1 MRAGFDPDLFGRA
14 SGNAAARAS
23 ASRRAAGPRLV
34 PRSLAADGL
43 GRRSRPA
50 RQATAGTDSRRA
62 AHRDRFGRAMVRR
75 RRDPPHQQS
84 QSANPRRR
92 RSRSRRPSRHARP
105 SRPRRFG
112 RARRAAAQHHR
123 DAVPGRGGG
132 DGADRRRNDRGARR
146 SPAASGKIRLRRGH
160 GSGPAT
166 RPDVGRY
173 PHRARGRWRDHPAR
187 GWRAEGPT
195 GSNGCGGRSGGRAG
209 ALVSGRWRRRGG
221 SRTHGGSRP
230 PHRAA
235 GWSGS
240 RRTAPAAEAPTPGP
254 VPDGYLVGFPF
265 GAAPAAA
272 LQALGRLGDVRV
284 TPWRMLAVETSL
296 APPALEGVLLA
307 ADPVLQVSACS
318 GAPFCPQAA
327 GPTRD
332 LARALAPAVPVGA
345 HLHVAG
351 CAKGCAHAAPADLTI
366 VATPRGYDLV
376 VRGAAADGPRIRD
389 LRPADFADGALFEE
403 ALA

>member
-1 MRAGFDPDLFGRA
+1 MA
-14 SGNAAARAS
+14 SGDGLVLRVRPRLGRIAGEQLIGIASAAQWFGDGEIHLTNRANLQIRGVAEADHGALLAMLGRLGLVDLDERAERRRNIIVTPFPDEAGETERIAAAMTAALADLPPLPAKFGFAVDTGAVRRLAQTS
-23 ASRRAAGPRLV
+23 ADIRIER
-34 PRSLAADGL
+34 AADGGIIL
-43 GRRSRPA
+43 RADGAPKGQRVRTDAAAGAAVELARWFLAAGGVAAGRGRM
-50 RQATAGTDSRRA
+50 A
-62 AHRDRFGRAMVRR
+62 ALVRR
-75 RRDPPHQQS
+75 IGPP
-84 QSANPRRR
+84 
-92 RSRSRRPSRHARP
+92 
-105 SRPRRFG
+105 
-112 RARRAAAQHHR
+112 
-123 DAVPGRGGG
+123 
-132 DGADRRRNDRGARR
+132 
-146 SPAASGKIRLRRGH
+146 
-160 GSGPAT
+160 
-166 RPDVGRY
+166 VGR
-173 PHRARGRWRDHPAR
+173 DH
-187 GWRAEGPT
+187 AEP
-195 GSNGCGGRSGGRAG
+195 
-209 ALVSGRWRRRGG
+209 
-221 SRTHGGSRP
+221 
-230 PHRAA
+230 
-235 GWSGS
+235 
-240 RRTAPAAEAPTPGP
+240 APAAEAPTPGP